1 MKKTIFLVIA
11 AFAGSVSFAQ
21 QKQSKP
27 PPPPP
32 KVNVDKFVPP
42 PTPPKQPSKVKN
54 VNAVSYKKPG
64 YQEFL
69 KGNPIVKRLTWP
81 HENTVR
87 FYLKSGKQE
96 TYDLKKENDVQTV
109 KNKYGELPIA
119 PPRPPKPKVEKFAPP
134 VIEAE

>member
-1 MKKTIFLVIA
+1 MKKTIFLAIA

-21 QKQSKP
+21 QKQTKP

-42 PTPPKQPSKVKN
+42 PPPPKQPSKVKTS
-54 VNAVSYKKPG
+54 NAASSKKPG

-69 KGNPIVKRLTWP
+69 KRNPTVKRLTWAR
-81 HENTVR
+81 ENKVHI
-87 FYLKSGKQE
+87 YLKSGKQE
-96 TYDLKKENDVQTV
+96 TYDLKKENDVQAV

-119 PPRPPKPKVEKFAPP
+119 PPPPPKPKVEKFAPP
-134 VIEAE
+134 VIKAD